1 MRFFLVLTAFALG
14 FLPGTGL
21 AADPVFSPAQR
32 QEIVD
37 ILRQALKTDPSIL
50 RDAVSALQSDDE
62 AKLAADEKSLIAHNK
77 DTLFAKAGDAVAGN
91 PSGDV
96 SIVEFYD
103 PRCPY
108 CRKMLPGIEAMLK
121 QDRGLR
127 LVYKDIP
134 VLGPPSVMEARAI
147 VAAQMQG
154 GYMKMQTALMNN
166 PAQPSAAMIR
176 QVAKDTGLDAD
187 KLLSDMNGA
196 EVTQRIRGN
205 MDLAH
210 VLKVEGTPAFVV
222 GDRLIPGAVDPSQL
236 LAMAN
241 ETRKNAK

>member
-1 MRFFLVLTAFALG
+1 V
-14 FLPGTGL
+14 

-241 ETRKNAK
+241 ETRKNTK

>member
-1 MRFFLVLTAFALG
+1 
-14 FLPGTGL
+14 
-21 AADPVFSPAQR
+21 
-32 QEIVD
+32 
-37 ILRQALKTDPSIL
+37 
-50 RDAVSALQSDDE
+50 
-62 AKLAADEKSLIAHNK
+62 
-77 DTLFAKAGDAVAGN
+77 
-91 PSGDV
+91 V